1 MVDFKKHDMRG
12 TAEAG
17 VFCQL
22 VDPHTG
28 EPHLGEDGSRSGFM
42 VRGVASPT
50 AQSRLLEMQI
60 LEAKAEDDEGETE
73 AALFEMVHQNQIK
86 SALGYI
92 ISAENITIGDRVID
106 DEEGFR
112 EILNMSFPKMEV
124 KISEGK
130 PVMMEVQIPGP
141 DGKPIT
147 VKTPQW
153 EVNNNTYAM
162 QVVKIAEDG
171 ERFLEQMRNA

>member
-73 AALFEMVHQNQIK
+73 AALFEMVHQNQI
-86 SALGYI
+86 
-92 ISAENITIGDRVID
+92 
-106 DEEGFR
+106 EEGFR